1 MSRRTG
7 MRLLRLD
14 LGQEFGTVDLHP
26 FMSQIHS
33 LQPDQREALTAAVRA
48 ITTGSGELPSGLVEV
63 DGQLTELN
71 GSSAPSVGPFTTEN
85 VVLMVDDAVAGEFDL
100 PARIAEL
107 DQARKQAQ
115 IDAVYVEETRAD
127 LVPSALADVQRI
139 KDKLEGREERDPA
152 VVQAEGRIESVS
164 KSVEAIRA
172 VNPIIRETP
181 PEVSGLVGRWD
192 AYKASAETAESHLN
206 QLNHRIVQAEASL
219 TQSIEDEAHA
229 RSLAV
234 PVVLSSHE
242 DARLTELSTE
252 SIDKR
257 KRGRQNS
264 EEEEAEATALLAKVG
279 QQTFAGYVM
288 YRMMPEP
295 SPQHVQ
301 ALELATA
308 KVEAGKAE
316 VEESRAALS
325 ADPTFVG
332 LNAEFDGI
340 KDEARGHLG
349 MMLPEDLGA
358 ALEDLVEEKENPE
371 WVALARDLV
380 GELLSVGLEGAT
392 IEAVDPVELPDLAD
406 GWLKTARNE
415 LQLMVG
421 DEPDREQLVLDLDRA
436 EVRFQRHARAMSRID
451 RREAQ
456 AAASSER
463 LLNLEALV
471 ARAENADDGVPT
483 EDLGARVRRLADQV
497 RSDAGSAVPL
507 LLDGE
512 FTGLGDAEIVDL
524 LDSLE
529 PMAQEVQLIL
539 LSNRDA
545 VNQWAQDVGL
555 RRALHGTMVTATV

>member
-1 MSRRTG
+1 MV

-14 LGQEFGTVDLHP
+14 LGQELGTVDLHP

-33 LQPDQREALTAAVRA
+33 LRPEQREALIAAVRA
-48 ITTGSGELPSGLVEV
+48 ITTGSGDLPFGLVEV
-63 DGQLTELN
+63 DGQLTELQGN
-71 GSSAPSVGPFTTEN
+71 LAPGIGPFTTED
-85 VVLMVDDAVAGEFDL
+85 VVLMVDDAVTGEFDL
-100 PARIAEL
+100 PGRIAEL

-127 LVPSALADVQRI
+127 LVPSALADLQRI
-139 KDKLEGREERDPA
+139 KDTLEGRVERDPA
-152 VVQAEGRIESVS
+152 VVKAEGRIESVS

-172 VNPIIRETP
+172 VNPIVRETP

-192 AYKASAETAESHLN
+192 AYKASTEAAESHLDQMN
-206 QLNHRIVQAEASL
+206 QRILNAETAL
-219 TQSIEDEAHA
+219 TQAIEDHAHA
-229 RSLAV
+229 KSMAV
-234 PVVLSSHE
+234 PVVLSPAE

-257 KRGRQNS
+257 KRGRKNS
-264 EEEEAEATALLAKVG
+264 DDEEAEAKALLAKVG
-279 QQTFAGYVM
+279 QTTFASYVM

-295 SPQHVQ
+295 SAEHLQ

-308 KVEAGKAE
+308 KVEASKAE

-325 ADPTFVG
+325 IDPTFVG

-349 MMLPEDLGA
+349 MMLPEDLGG
-358 ALEDLVEEKENPE
+358 ALEALVEEKENPE

-380 GELLSVGLEGAT
+380 GELLAVGIEGAT
-392 IEAVDPVELPDLAD
+392 IEAVDPFELPDLAD
-406 GWLKTARNE
+406 GWLRTARNE
-415 LQLMVG
+415 LQMLIG
-421 DEPDREQLVLDLDRA
+421 DEPNREQMLVDLERA

-456 AAASSER
+456 AAASAER
-463 LLNLEALV
+463 VMNLEALV
-471 ARAENADDGVPT
+471 ARAEGADEGVPT

-497 RSDAGSAVPL
+497 RSDAGAAVPL

-512 FTGLGDAEIVDL
+512 FTGLGDAEIVNL
-524 LDSLE
+524 LNSLE

-539 LSNRDA
+539 LSERGV
-545 VNQWAQDVGL
+545 VNEWAREVGL
-555 RRALHGTMVTATV
+555 RRALQGTMVTAAV